1 MEIQFTDFEN
11 AAYAV
16 FTVLLTRVIV
26 SYGLNFYIDPCCQ
39 STITGTIDKFPTA
52 GMGVE
57 TQ

>member
-11 AAYAV
+11 AAYVV

-39 STITGTIDKFPTA
+39 SPIIGTIDEFTTDEN
-52 GMGVE
+52 GS
-57 TQ
+57 